1 MPGMT
6 VTKLVNKGRGWSWSG
21 GLFQVGKTNAVRFLS
36 IFSEAPQK
44 SSLLLV
50 PKHLAKS
57 RWLATDCLNLSF
69 L

>member
-1 MPGMT
+1 M
-6 VTKLVNKGRGWSWSG
+6 WSG
-21 GLFQVGKTNAVRFLS
+21 VHFQVGKTNAARFLS
-36 IFSEAPQK
+36 IFSEAPEK

-50 PKHLAKS
+50 LKHLAKS

>member
-1 MPGMT
+1 MM
-6 VTKLVNKGRGWSWSG
+6 VTKLVNKGRVGVVWSG
-21 GLFQVGKTNAVRFLS
+21 VHIQVGKTNAARFLS
-36 IFSEAPQK
+36 IFSEEPEK

-50 PKHLAKS
+50 LKHLAKS